1 MRNFFRKLFSPI
13 IWGNMLAILVLAVA
27 AVFGAKLWL
36 DEYTHHGKSIEVPD
50 VTGKTP
56 LEASGT
62 LRMYGL
68 RTEVADSSYS
78 SQLPPGIILSQKP
91 SAGSK
96 VKQGREIQLTINSHS
111 APTIALPEIAGN
123 SSVREAQDRLLELGF
138 QIGPTE
144 YVDGDAGW
152 VYSMK
157 CNGRDVSNG
166 EQVPIGATIVLQVG
180 GRMEADSLE
189 DELINTEPKSEETV
203 YDYD

>member
-1 MRNFFRKLFSPI
+1 MFSPI
-13 IWGNMLAILVLAVA
+13 IWGNVLAIIVLAVA

-36 DEYTHHGKSIEVPD
+36 DKYTHHGESIEVPD

-68 RTEVADSSYS
+68 RTEIADSSYS
-78 SQLPPGIILSQKP
+78 SQLPAGIILSQKP
-91 SAGSK
+91 AAGSK

-123 SSVREAQDRLLELGF
+123 SSVREAQDRLRELGF
-138 QIGPTE
+138 QIGATE

-180 GRMEADSLE
+180 GRMVADSLE
-189 DELINTEPKSEETV
+189 EDLVNIENTSEESI
-203 YDYD
+203 YDYE

>member
-13 IWGNMLAILVLAVA
+13 IWGNVLAILVLAVA

-68 RTEVADSSYS
+68 RTEIADSSYS
-78 SQLPPGIILSQKP
+78 SQLPAGIILSQKP

-111 APTIALPEIAGN
+111 APTIALPDIAGN
-123 SSVREAQDRLLELGF
+123 SSVREAQDRLRELGF

-157 CNGRDVSNG
+157 CNGRDVGNG
-166 EQVPIGATIVLQVG
+166 EQVPIGATIVLLVG
-180 GRMEADSLE
+180 GRAEADSLQE
-189 DELINTEPKSEETV
+189 ELPNTQNMADETV
-203 YDYD
+203 FDYD